1 MQKSNESALSRLQI
15 WYASQCDEDW
25 EHSYGVKIDT
35 LDNPGWIVTIDLAD
49 TELQGL
55 LISRQ
60 RVDRSE
66 ADWAQY
72 EVVDDK
78 FIACGGVFNL
88 EELVELFLEI
98 SIRPQA
104 GLIGPAM

>member
-1 MQKSNESALSRLQI
+1 MHQNKDSAIYRLQS
-15 WYASQCDEDW
+15 WYSLQCNEDW

-55 LISRQ
+55 LVPRI

-66 ADWAQY
+66 SDWLQH

-88 EELVELFLEI
+88 EELIELFLEMADRHR
-98 SIRPQA
+98 S
-104 GLIGPAM
+104 